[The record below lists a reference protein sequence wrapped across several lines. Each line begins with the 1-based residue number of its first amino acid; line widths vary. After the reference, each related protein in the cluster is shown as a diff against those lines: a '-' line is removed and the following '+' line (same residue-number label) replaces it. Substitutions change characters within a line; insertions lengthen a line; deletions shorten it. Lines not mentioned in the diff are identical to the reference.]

1 LRKPPAKPAYA
12 KSEIFEPEHRSDR
25 MSELERLPAGKGGTH
40 VIDKFNAIKK
50 VPPTLTTI
58 ESVTARGSLNA

>member
-1 LRKPPAKPAYA
+1 MY
-12 KSEIFEPEHRSDR
+12 
-25 MSELERLPAGKGGTH
+25 ELERLPAGKGGTH